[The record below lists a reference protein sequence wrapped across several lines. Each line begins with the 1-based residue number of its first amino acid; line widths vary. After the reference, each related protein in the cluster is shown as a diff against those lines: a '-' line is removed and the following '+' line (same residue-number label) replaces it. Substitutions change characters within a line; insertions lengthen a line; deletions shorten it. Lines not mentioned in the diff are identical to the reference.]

1 MGDDPVPE
9 DMLRRQSVPYLSPLS
24 HRYTFELAYVEKKA
38 AKFKRRHRR
47 RKHTIPWHKIKI
59 VGPVL
64 NCGANSLN
72 KGTSK
77 GTTTGKASGGKC
89 PMGFTSDAAPATAAK
104 DKRV

>member
-1 MGDDPVPE
+1 MDDDPVRYE
-9 DMLRRQSVPYLSPLS
+9 ALSTYRCPFP
-24 HRYTFELAYVEKKA
+24 RYTFELAYVEKKA

-72 KGTSK
+72 KGTGK
-77 GTTTGKASGGKC
+77 GTSTANKASGGKC
-89 PMGFTSDAAPATAAK
+89 PMGFTSDAAPAATAK